1 MKHKQLKIEFEEKI
15 TYTPTPDWFKCWFAT
30 DQCRPEDI
38 LDQPREL
45 EGMKNDQGELE
56 KT

>member
-30 DQCRPEDI
+30 DQCRPEDL